1 MNEAA
6 TELETRIVQTKVNTV
21 AGVSEPNFED
31 DISIDVEDDAEQ
43 EPQTEM
49 AVAEKLL
56 QEVEAELMTA
66 QKHN

>member
-1 MNEAA
+1 
-6 TELETRIVQTKVNTV
+6 VNTV

-56 QEVEAELMTA
+56 QEVEAEIMTT
-66 QKHN
+66 QKDN